1 MDFFKIFTLNFGLLI
16 ESLPLTELIN
26 PLLSFIGV
34 CISAI
39 LLKATIDSLN
49 EQNWPF
55 ISFSIEP
62 IKKVDSLYIVI
73 RNTGNRTANNV
84 RITTKPIL
92 TSIFSQKRDAPLI
105 LSKDGEIV
113 LSGISPNQTIK
124 SFFDSCLWRYGE
136 RKDKVNDEIVASI
149 SYEYRRRKF
158 AENTTINL
166 SYLKNIST
174 IVSVD
179 DIDTNIMKIAD
190 SIEFIDK
197 NIKSFCDAYKEHK

>member
-1 MDFFKIFTLNFGLLI
+1 M
-16 ESLPLTELIN
+16 
-26 PLLSFIGV
+26 
-34 CISAI
+34 
-39 LLKATIDSLN
+39 
-49 EQNWPF
+49 
-55 ISFSIEP
+55 
-62 IKKVDSLYIVI
+62 YIVI